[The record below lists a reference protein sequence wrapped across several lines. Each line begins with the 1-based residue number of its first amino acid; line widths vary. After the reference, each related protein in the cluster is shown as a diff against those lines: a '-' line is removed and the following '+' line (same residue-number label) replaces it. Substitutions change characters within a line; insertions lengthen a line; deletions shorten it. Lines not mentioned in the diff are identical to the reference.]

1 MLPIVPTLL
10 SASGIDPARR
20 GAAPGWLPCCPSAA
34 TRHHLGFAPLVR
46 QPQDILL
53 DDRMP
58 APGEDGPQRSS
69 QADLDLRSLLD
80 AAVDAVV
87 VIDHRG
93 VIEQFSRSAER
104 IFGYRADEVTGR
116 NVNVLM
122 PEPFHSEHDGY
133 LERYHRT
140 REPRIIGVGR
150 EVVARRKDG
159 SVFPCELAVGQVAG
173 AVPPR
178 FVGFIHDITLRKQA
192 DERLRRSE
200 TELRLAQELANLGN
214 YVLHLDHS
222 EPDYYS
228 PQLHRILGIT
238 AMDDH
243 VPLTTLLR
251 LWAHP
256 GDREKLDDAFAA
268 LQSKHG
274 AFDAEYRIV
283 RSDGATRNL
292 HHIAQV
298 TRDAQG
304 RPRKHIGTVH
314 DVTDRR
320 QTEDEARQLQ
330 ERLTHFSRLSTM
342 GEMAAGLAHEIN
354 QPLSA
359 ITMYAKACQRFM
371 TSPTRDDA
379 DVLESLEQISA
390 QALRAGEVIRR
401 LRQFV
406 KNREVRRE
414 PVDCGRLLDD
424 LRTLAE
430 TDARLHNV
438 RLRIENADDLPT
450 VYADPIQLQQV
461 VLNLVRNAIDAMA
474 DAPETRRD
482 VVLSAQLAAEGEI
495 EIIVADHGSGLAP
508 EAAKHLFNPFFTTKS
523 SGTGLG
529 LAISHSIVRA
539 HGGRLWHTPNEG
551 MGARFHFTLPVSP
564 APKGETTE

>member
-1 MLPIVPTLL
+1 MM
-10 SASGIDPARR
+10 RF
-20 GAAPGWLPCCPSAA
+20 A
-34 TRHHLGFAPLVR
+34 T
-46 QPQDILL
+46 
-53 DDRMP
+53 
-58 APGEDGPQRSS
+58 
-69 QADLDLRSLLD
+69 
-80 AAVDAVV
+80 
-87 VIDHRG
+87 
-93 VIEQFSRSAER
+93 
-104 IFGYRADEVTGR
+104 
-116 NVNVLM
+116 
-122 PEPFHSEHDGY
+122 
-133 LERYHRT
+133 
-140 REPRIIGVGR
+140 
-150 EVVARRKDG
+150 
-159 SVFPCELAVGQVAG
+159 
-173 AVPPR
+173 
-178 FVGFIHDITLRKQA
+178 
-192 DERLRRSE
+192 
-200 TELRLAQELANLGN
+200 
-214 YVLHLDHS
+214 
-222 EPDYYS
+222 
-228 PQLHRILGIT
+228 
-238 AMDDH
+238 
-243 VPLTTLLR
+243 
-251 LWAHP
+251 
-256 GDREKLDDAFAA
+256 
-268 LQSKHG
+268 LQSKHS

-304 RPRKHIGTVH
+304 RPLKHVGTVH

-359 ITMYAKACQRFM
+359 ITTYAKACQRFM

-379 DVLESLEQISA
+379 DVLESLEQISV

-438 RLRIENADDLPT
+438 RLRIEGADDLPT

-482 VVLSAQLAAEGEI
+482 VVLSSRTARSRRRDR
-495 EIIVADHGSGLAP
+495 DHRGRSRQRARA

-523 SGTGLG
+523 SGRHRTRARHQSLHR
-529 LAISHSIVRA
+529 ARPWWPPVAHS
-539 HGGRLWHTPNEG
+539 E
-551 MGARFHFTLPVSP
+551 
-564 APKGETTE
+564 